1 MKIMG
6 KACLFILFLITALAP
21 MAEAAPRKT
30 VVDYYNM
37 TVDAGDAIA
46 LKGGKWMV
54 RGMVGEF
61 IPVPVVD
68 IKKGYIKMTD
78 YGTGGGTTTREAA
91 LFTSKNDA
99 VVLVVSTSVFE
110 GTACSLSYSTRVFE
124 LKNGKMAGT
133 GSLLPILPMDPFF
146 KTGFDFFDKE
156 KIGSLADTMRISYRL
171 PRVGTSIKAVLEMDC
186 FEWRT
191 AQGDPTPEEKKQA
204 ENFLGGVKRKVIDIN
219 WDMDKGRFIVDDK

>member
-1 MKIMG
+1 MG
-6 KACLFILFLITALAP
+6 KAYLFILLAVSALASSADA
-21 MAEAAPRKT
+21 MPRKT

-37 TVDAGDAIA
+37 TVDAGDAVA

-68 IKKGYIKMTD
+68 IRNGYIEMTD
-78 YGTGGGTTTREAA
+78 HGTGGGTTTREAA
-91 LFTSKNDA
+91 LFTSKGGA
-99 VVLVVSTSVFE
+99 VVLVISTGVFE
-110 GTACSLSYSTRVFE
+110 GTACSSSCSVRVFE
-124 LKNGKMAGT
+124 LKNGKMEET

-146 KTGFDFFDKE
+146 RKGFDFSDKE
-156 KIGSLADTMRISYRL
+156 KIGDLADTVRISYRL
-171 PRVGTSIKAVLEMDC
+171 PRIGTSIKAVLELGC

-191 AQGDPTPEEKKQA
+191 TRDDAATEEKKQA
-204 ENFLGGVKRKVIDIN
+204 RNILGGIKRKVIDIN